1 MKKISNSSWLSTA
14 CLVLGWISL
23 APYLILHFFRVLGAI
38 ISFFIA
44 ENIPLPP
51 YNQMDSFLI
60 SSIFPFLLY
69 FLLKTRDIKSKY
81 LGLEEDLK
89 KIKEV
94 MEIKD

>member
-1 MKKISNSSWLSTA
+1 
-14 CLVLGWISL
+14 
-23 APYLILHFFRVLGAI
+23 
-38 ISFFIA
+38 
-44 ENIPLPP
+44 
-51 YNQMDSFLI
+51 MDSFLI